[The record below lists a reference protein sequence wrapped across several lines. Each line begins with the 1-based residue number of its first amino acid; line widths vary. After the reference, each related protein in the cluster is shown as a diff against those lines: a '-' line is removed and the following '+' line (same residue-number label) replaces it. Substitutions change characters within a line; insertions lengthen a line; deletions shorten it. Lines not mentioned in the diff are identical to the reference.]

1 MNLNIFFVKLENLE
15 WNLLLHETTRVSI
28 YTRNSFIK
36 KKTNVSLKKIEYMY
50 STCRGISDI
59 LKFPYE
65 SG

>member
-1 MNLNIFFVKLENLE
+1 MKRQESVYIQGIH
-15 WNLLLHETTRVSI
+15 LL
-28 YTRNSFIK
+28 K